1 MKNIPAILVIVF
13 LPLLFIHSQDFNK
26 DLVNSEKAHF
36 EKLNKI
42 SKITYPGDSTIDAT
56 YYKLNLLINYDAR
69 NIDGIVTVSFKSNS
83 TNLTSFN
90 LDLQNTLVVDS
101 VKMNGNKLSF
111 SRPPAKAQLVI
122 TLPSALSLNQE
133 ESVDIYYQGNPAS
146 SGFGS
151 FTFGNDG
158 NGGKTI
164 YTLSEPY
171 GASDWWPCKDTPAD
185 KVDSS
190 DVWMTV
196 ENGLT
201 AVSNGTL
208 EKVVDN
214 GNGTHTFKWKNSY
227 PIAQYLISMAIANYT
242 EYDTYYRYSATDS
255 MLISNYI
262 WQNSFNSNTTGV
274 LDLVADMIKIF
285 SDRFGQYPFLKEKYG
300 NAQFGWSGGMEHQ
313 TITSAGIFT
322 ENLLVHELGHQW
334 FGDKITCKTWNDIW
348 LNEGF
353 ATYCQAVYYE
363 AKYGRGSY
371 DNFINNEMGIAKNDS
386 TNSVFVNDIS
396 SVNRIFKSE
405 TSYAKG
411 ALVLHMLRGVV
422 GDSTFFKILRTY
434 NNDPRYAFNSASTS
448 DFKAIAD
455 SVSGT
460 DLTYFFN
467 EWIYGVDY
475 PRYSYGWNYT
485 DAGGGMYNVT
495 IKINQQQRS
504 NPRFFIMPIQF
515 TISTEIKDTTVTVF
529 NNKIS
534 EEFNFAVTGRP
545 VQLDFDPDNYILKN
559 LIFTDIPEQI
569 IPDKY
574 QLEQNY
580 PNPFNP
586 VTTIR
591 YYIPQITKVKLTV
604 TDELGRLVKTL
615 VDKEQTFGNYSI
627 PFNGNGLASGVYYYT
642 LKTDNFSQTKKMLLL
657 K

>member
-1 MKNIPAILVIVF
+1 AILVIVF

-151 FTFGNDG
+151 FTFSNDG

-196 ENGLT
+196 ENGLK
-201 AVSNGTL
+201 AVSNGAL
-208 EKVVDN
+208 EEVVDN

-227 PIAQYLISMAIANYT
+227 PIAQYLISMAIADYA
-242 EYDTYYRYSATDS
+242 EYDTYYKYSATDS

-262 WQNSFNSNTTGV
+262 WRNSFNSNTTGV

-371 DNFINNEMGIAKNDS
+371 DSFINNEMRIAKNDS
-386 TNSVFVNDIS
+386 INSVFVNDIS

-455 SVSGT
+455 SVSVT

-467 EWIYGVDY
+467 EWVYGVDY
-475 PRYSYGWNYT
+475 PRYSYGWNYAN
-485 DAGGGMYNVT
+485 AGGGMYNVT
-495 IKINQQQRS
+495 IKINQEQRS
-504 NPRFFIMPIQF
+504 NPRFFIMPIQLKI
-515 TISTEIKDTTVTVF
+515 TTDVGDTTVTVF
-529 NNKIS
+529 NNKS
-534 EEFNFAVTGRP
+534 DQEFSILVMGEPSRL
-545 VQLDFDPDNYILKN
+545 VFDPDNFILKD
-559 LIFTDIPEQI
+559 LTFTELPKQI
-569 IPDKY
+569 IPNQY

-591 YYIPQITKVKLTV
+591 YYIPHITKVKLTV